1 MRNQIITSYTIE
13 ELSTVFSDCI
23 KEELKKFNP
32 PQDKVEVEL
41 ITEQEASK
49 LLKVSKVTL
58 KSWRDKGQI
67 TGYKFGSR
75 VRYKKEEL
83 LNSSF
88 VVKGFGRTT
97 K

>member
-1 MRNQIITSYTIE
+1 MSQIITSYTLE
-13 ELSTVFSDCI
+13 QLSNVFSDCI
-23 KEELKKFNP
+23 KEELKKFT
-32 PQDKVEVEL
+32 PQQNKEEDEL

-67 TGYKFGSR
+67 KGYKFGSR
-75 VRYKKEEL
+75 VRYKKGEL
-83 LNSSF
+83 LNSSL
-88 VVKGFGRTT
+88 VVNSFGRTA